1 MFTEKGL
8 LVQAEVYGDLLR
20 EAEGERLV
28 QRVLT
33 GRQKG
38 DSACRRALAWLGR
51 QLIAWGKH
59 LQGSYCNASA
69 AQPTRQHMRPGTAL

>member
-1 MFTEKGL
+1 MFTERDL
-8 LVQAEVYGDLLR
+8 RVQAEVYRDLLR

-38 DSACRRALAWLGR
+38 DSAYRRALAWLGR
-51 QLIAWGKH
+51 QLIVWGKH
-59 LQGSYCNASA
+59 LQGNYCNAPA
-69 AQPTRQHMRPGTAL
+69 VQPACQRMRPGTAL

>member
-1 MFTEKGL
+1 MFTERDL
-8 LVQAEVYGDLLR
+8 RVQAEVYRDLLR

-38 DSACRRALAWLGR
+38 DSAYRRALAWLGR
-51 QLIAWGKH
+51 QLTAWGKH
-59 LQGSYCNASA
+59 LQVSYGNA
-69 AQPTRQHMRPGTAL
+69 PTARPARQHMRPGTAL